1 MALVSVALQKQGG
14 SSKVFLLKWEAIVY
28 EKMLEKQSDVHEK
41 NWHSTVFILK
51 LNTKQWSDSVVSFVP
66 G

>member
-41 NWHSTVFILK
+41 K
-51 LNTKQWSDSVVSFVP
+51 LA
-66 G
+66 